1 MKQNTESDWA
11 RPLIILVNQISLV
24 NITFYGAACT
34 IVKGTKEE
42 GRGLHKMT
50 AKSSAS
56 DCVQLGSFFCRAFI
70 MAVLPLNPVWSHWH
84 PHLATL
90 L

>member
-1 MKQNTESDWA
+1 MLFTTRGGMKQNTESDWA

-50 AKSSAS
+50 MLNQAPQTASSLALSSAVPS
-56 DCVQLGSFFCRAFI
+56 LWLCCS
-70 MAVLPLNPVWSHWH
+70 
-84 PHLATL
+84 
-90 L
+90 